1 MKEKRPTYKYTFR
14 LFQKTARK
22 IIRNLE
28 MGKRNYWEFHLP
40 IQLFGHFTTLE
51 RQSLSCRFFFS
62 KDGNK
67 ISPK

>member
-14 LFQKTARK
+14 LFQKSARK

-28 MGKRNYWEFHLP
+28 MGKRNYWELHLP

-51 RQSLSCRFFFS
+51 RQSLSCRYFFS

-67 ISPK
+67 ISPM